1 MHCEILTQLLHHR
14 LFVVMEGLGF
24 STVGQ
29 EECETCERPAPVG
42 LLGLLSFGKV
52 PAELQ
57 SFSAHVVQRVRS
69 MCVLASV
76 TGAVAAICDVLYAC
90 CVEHA

>member
-1 MHCEILTQLLHHR
+1 MRPVKDQLR
-14 LFVVMEGLGF
+14 
-24 STVGQ
+24 SA
-29 EECETCERPAPVG
+29 CWAC
-42 LLGLLSFGKV
+42 FGKV